1 MNRPWLTVSGWAAAV
16 LALAAP
22 VSAQDALRDALQPD
36 EPGQDEHGA
45 PADDLSEPLVAFPH
59 PLITEIF
66 FSVPG
71 SGGDANGDG
80 TRSPA
85 GDEFV
90 ELMNPHDE
98 PINLIGYELTDRPT
112 ASQFRFR
119 FPDLVLRPGEV
130 AVVFNG
136 HDCTWRGPV
145 GDDTRA
151 PDAAHSLFEGA
162 WVFTARGTS
171 EYQSFSNSA
180 EFVLLTSPAGIPV
193 HAVQWG
199 DPDDQPPPETVIS
212 ERVAAFRGRS
222 AQRLAPGGPL
232 EEHPEFAETPQGVV
246 TFDLPCSP
254 GLALPG
260 WPPVETEEAPEGGAD
275 DPAGAER
282 EASSQRDR

>member
-1 MNRPWLTVSGWAAAV
+1 MIRSWGIVGGWWAAV
-16 LALAAP
+16 LALSAMAP
-22 VSAQDALRDALQPD
+22 AQDGMQDDSQPD
-36 EPGQDEHGA
+36 QGGGRERGESVE
-45 PADDLSEPLVAFPH
+45 DLSEPLVEFPH

-80 TRSPA
+80 QRSPA

-98 PINLIGYELTDRPT
+98 PINLIGYELSDRPT

-119 FPDLVLRPGEV
+119 FPDLVLEPGAV

-136 HDCTWRGPV
+136 HDGAWRGPV
-145 GDDTRA
+145 GDDVRGPEA
-151 PDAAHSLFEGA
+151 PHSLFQGA
-162 WVFTARGTS
+162 WVFTARGAS

-199 DPDDQPPPETVIS
+199 DPDDQPPPETEIV
-212 ERVAAFRGRS
+212 ERVAALRGRS
-222 AQRLAPGGPL
+222 AQRVEPGGPL
-232 EEHPEFAETPQGVV
+232 AEHPQSAETEQGVV

-260 WPPVETEEAPEGGAD
+260 WSAQAAGEHAEQQAAPAQ
-275 DPAGAER
+275 P
-282 EASSQRDR
+282 DR